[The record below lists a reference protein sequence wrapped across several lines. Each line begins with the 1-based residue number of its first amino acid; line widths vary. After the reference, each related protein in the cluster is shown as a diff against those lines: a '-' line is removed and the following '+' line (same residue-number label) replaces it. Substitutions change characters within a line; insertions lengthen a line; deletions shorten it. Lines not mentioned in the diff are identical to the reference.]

1 MISRELEDEKAE
13 VVGKLLLLSKYLLK
27 LAYNFDLQLFVSK
40 SNIQFEPE
48 SEQKFIS
55 IDIQIVPESQKISN
69 LI

>member
-27 LAYNFDLQLFVSK
+27 LAYNFDLQLFVFK

-55 IDIQIVPESQKISN
+55 IDIQIVPESQKIN
-69 LI
+69 HL